1 MGRIAS
7 QGPPKHCGGSGTPE
21 PLTHNDAPPTLWGVT
36 DSPTDIQQRLSY
48 LNLTAAD
55 AELLTALRPAL
66 ERHATGFVAAFYRN
80 LLSFAPTR
88 ELLRDPGVKERL
100 LVKQREYLISL
111 AGPTFDEAFMA
122 QRRRIGEVHQKIGLE
137 PRWYLGAYALYLS
150 LLTPVIC
157 DTYTSDPER
166 SMRTLIALQK
176 LLMLDAQIA
185 LEAYIADHDSGLA
198 YLTHELEA
206 QSQRLAR
213 DFDEQSSEL
222 RQTASRARAAEEL
235 ASIATLVAGL
245 AHEIGTPM
253 GVIQGHAKLL
263 EPEVTGEQA
272 RWRLRT
278 IQEQI
283 ARISKIIQTLLNM
296 ARPGRRRPVP
306 IPLEPLL
313 ETTLSFV
320 SEKLKRRGIEVERA
334 YEPTPSLVGDPER
347 LQQLFLNLF
356 LNAADA
362 MPNGGELRVSLR
374 PGPDGAIELCIAD
387 TGSGIAAQDLPRIF
401 EPFFTTKPAG
411 EGNGLGLMVVKGIVT
426 DHGGSID
433 ASSAPG
439 KGTEFRVVFPRADS
453 ATLSA
458 R

>member
-1 MGRIAS
+1 V
-7 QGPPKHCGGSGTPE
+7 KE
-21 PLTHNDAPPTLWGVT
+21 
-36 DSPTDIQQRLSY
+36 IQQRLGY
-48 LNLTAAD
+48 LNLTGAD
-55 AELLTALRPAL
+55 AELLTALRPIL
-66 ERHATGFVAAFYRN
+66 ERHAASLVSAFYRQ
-80 LLSFAPTR
+80 LLSFALTR

-100 LVKQREYLISL
+100 LVKQREYLLSL
-111 AGPTFDEAFMA
+111 AKPTFDEAYLL
-122 QRRRIGEVHQKIGLE
+122 QRRRIGEVHQRIGLE

-150 LLTPVIC
+150 LLTPVIF
-157 DTYTSDPER
+157 DNFASEPER
-166 SMRTLIALQK
+166 AMRTLIALQK

-185 LEAYIADHDSGLA
+185 LEAYIADHESGLT

-206 QSQRLAR
+206 QSQRLAHE
-213 DFDEQSSEL
+213 FEEQGFEL
-222 RQTASRARAAEEL
+222 RQTASRAKAAEEL

-245 AHEIGTPM
+245 AHEVGTPM

-263 EPEVTGEQA
+263 EPEVSGEQA

-296 ARPGRRRPVP
+296 ARPGRRRLVPVA
-306 IPLEPLL
+306 LEPLV

-320 SEKLKRRGIEVERA
+320 SEKLERRGIQVLRA
-334 YEPTPSLVGDPER
+334 LDPVPSLVGDPER

-362 MPNGGELRVSLR
+362 MPRGGELRVSLR
-374 PGPDGAIELCIAD
+374 EREGGAIEVRVSD
-387 TGSGIAAQDLPRIF
+387 TGLGIAAADLPRIF

-426 DHGGSID
+426 DHGGSIE
-433 ASSAPG
+433 ASSELG
-439 KGTEFRVVFPRADS
+439 KGTEFLVAFPGALPATGGASAD
-453 ATLSA
+453 
-458 R
+458 